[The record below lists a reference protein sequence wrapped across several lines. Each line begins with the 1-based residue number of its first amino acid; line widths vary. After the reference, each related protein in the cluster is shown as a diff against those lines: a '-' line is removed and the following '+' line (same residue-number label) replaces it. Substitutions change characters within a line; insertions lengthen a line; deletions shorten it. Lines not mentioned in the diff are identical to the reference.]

1 MKLRALGLATTL
13 AASAFITVATGTAA
27 HAIGCGSTPAAVS
40 PKTAT
45 VDGPYNSYNLYN
57 GPATNCGTH
66 GSPVPDRSGATA
78 LCSANITGTT
88 WYYMDTVSGKGW
100 ISSANVKLYSG
111 YPGVCK

>member
-1 MKLRALGLATTL
+1 M
-13 AASAFITVATGTAA
+13 
-27 HAIGCGSTPAAVS
+27 
-40 PKTAT
+40 
-45 VDGPYNSYNLYN
+45 
-57 GPATNCGTH
+57 
-66 GSPVPDRSGATA
+66 PDRSGATA